1 MLFLWVLA
9 GLANVASCRND
20 SDVCA
25 KELRARNWS
34 AVLARCEATSNQ
46 AALARA
52 WQASDKGQNDTALT
66 AAEALLGTEVGI
78 DAAYL
83 AGYLRADSDDPAT
96 SASGRA
102 LLLGALAGY
111 QFVRRHADASRT
123 ASTLSRVPR
132 PEARFE
138 DALEYAR
145 LAVFEAAQSGDQRV
159 WGQAETALAEVY
171 DDIGREEDA
180 RDAFIS
186 AAGHLVAAPKLQA
199 FTYMKHGIFL
209 VDLGPEHQVRAGLI
223 YLEHARAQI
232 RGIAEPDDQLRRII
246 EFAVNLNRATA
257 LAELGELDAAE
268 AELAI
273 TTAYNDKAMRRLAL
287 VRGYIAS
294 RRGDLAAAE
303 GLFAGA
309 DLDEDD
315 LDYRWWFATELA
327 RAYLRAGRPVDAE
340 RSYREAIRAVE
351 AVRAAAKEPEL
362 RPWVLAHRSKP
373 YIGLLGLMAE
383 QGRGLDALVAAESLQ
398 ARTWLDVVLG
408 RDRFAASAQQSL
420 LAARLRQR
428 PEAWPAL
435 GGPEILARL
444 DGREAIVL
452 ISVGAARW
460 RMHVA
465 GGVVTIIALSADDRA
480 AIEQFHRTPG
490 DQAAAMRAA
499 LALLPAG
506 AGDRATPLYVVV
518 SGELADL
525 PFAALR
531 VGGRFLIEARPV
543 VRLPGLSTLGC
554 RAGTWTDE
562 RIFLGDS
569 RGDLPMARAEVQR
582 LAGADALVGKAADRF
597 AFARGARAA
606 LLHAAVH
613 GKLTSSGG
621 ALDLADGPMTAAAVF
636 DQQIAPRV
644 VMLTGCATSA
654 GADAEAWSGFPSAFL
669 AAGSR
674 YVIATLRSVRD
685 GPAAEVVRAYYA
697 QPEELGPVERLAA
710 AQRTV
715 MRLPVDAWASFA
727 VWGDAACGP

>member
-1 MLFLWVLA
+1 MC
-9 GLANVASCRND
+9 SQ
-20 SDVCA
+20 
-25 KELRARNWS
+25 ELRARNWS
-34 AVLARCEATSNQ
+34 AALAHCEATSNQ

-52 WQASDKGQNDTALT
+52 WQASDRGQRDTAIT
-66 AAEALLGTEVGI
+66 AAEALFDTEVGI

-83 AGYLRADSDDPAT
+83 VGYLRADSDDPAT
-96 SASGRA
+96 SAFGRA
-102 LLLGALAGY
+102 LLHGALTGY
-111 QFVRRHADASRT
+111 QLVRRHAEASRT

-145 LAVFEAAQSGDQRV
+145 LAVSEAEKSGDQRA
-159 WGQAETALAEVY
+159 WGLAETALAEVY

-180 RDAFIS
+180 RDAFLS
-186 AAGHLVAAPKLQA
+186 AAGHLVAARDVQA
-199 FTYMKHGIFL
+199 FTYMKHGVFL
-209 VDLGPEHQVRAGLI
+209 VDLGSEHQIRAGLA

-232 RGIAEPDDQLRRII
+232 RGIAEPDNPWRMRI
-246 EFAVNLNRATA
+246 EFPVKLNRATA

-268 AELAI
+268 AELAVV
-273 TTAYNDKAMRRLAL
+273 TADGEKAMRRLAL

-303 GLFAGA
+303 GLFAQA
-309 DLDEDD
+309 ALDKDD

-327 RAYLRAGRPVDAE
+327 RAYLHAGKPADAE
-340 RSYREAIRAVE
+340 RSYLEATRAVE
-351 AVRAAAKEPEL
+351 ALRATANEPEL
-362 RPWVLAHRSKP
+362 RPWVLARYRKP
-373 YIGLLGLMAE
+373 YIGLLGLMAD
-383 QGRGLDALVAAESLQ
+383 QGRGLDALVAAESLH

-408 RDRFAASAQQSL
+408 RDRLVAGAQQSL
-420 LAARLRQR
+420 LDARLRQR

-435 GGPEILARL
+435 SGPEILARL

-452 ISVGAARW
+452 ISVGATLR
-460 RMHVA
+460 RVHVT
-465 GGVVTIIALSADDRA
+465 GGVVTIVALSTDDRA

-490 DQAAAMRAA
+490 DPAAAMRAA

-506 AGDRATPLYVVV
+506 VGDRATPLYVVAG
-518 SGELADL
+518 GELADL

-531 VGGRFLIEARPV
+531 VGGRFLVEARPI

-554 RAGTWTDE
+554 RAGTWTDA

-569 RGDLPMARAEVQR
+569 LGDLPKARAEVQR
-582 LAGADALVGKAADRF
+582 LAGMDALVGKAADRS
-597 AFARGARAA
+597 AFAQGARAA

-613 GKLTSSGG
+613 GRLTSSGG
-621 ALDLADGPMTAAAVF
+621 ALDLADGPMTAAAVA
-636 DQQIAPRV
+636 DQQIGPRV

-674 YVIATLRSVRD
+674 YVIATLRSVGD
-685 GPAAEVVRAYYA
+685 ADAAEVVRAYHA
-697 QPEELGPVERLAA
+697 QPEELGPVARLAA
-710 AQRTV
+710 AQRTLV
-715 MRLPVDAWASFA
+715 TKLPVEAWASFA